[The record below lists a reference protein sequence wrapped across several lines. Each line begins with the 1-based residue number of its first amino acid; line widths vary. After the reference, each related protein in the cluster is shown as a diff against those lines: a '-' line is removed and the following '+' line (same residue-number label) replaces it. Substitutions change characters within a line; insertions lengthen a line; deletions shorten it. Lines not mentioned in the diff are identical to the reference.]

1 MTGWIIFL
9 SILAVIL
16 FILFMPAVVDFRYEQ
31 NKTNVRIS
39 YCGFGIFDTSKEKKK
54 KTPEEIE
61 KAKKKKELKKKKKE
75 EKKAAKE
82 AKKAEKAAKS
92 GKKTETKTKE
102 KRSVKDIL
110 ELVKSL
116 LAPVKKGMRRLFK
129 GIRITRLY
137 LDIKVGA
144 FDACECAIAYGK
156 ICTIVSNALA
166 FLQSFFVIK
175 ADHIDIQPRFST
187 EKTVYTVR
195 FRAKISPAAVL
206 AAGFSLAW
214 TYLMGMMKSSGK
226 DETNNRTCTT
236 KKEEIK
242 NAE

>member
-31 NKTNVRIS
+31 NKANVRIS

-82 AKKAEKAAKS
+82 AKK

-102 KRSVKDIL
+102 KRSVKEIL

-116 LAPVKKGMRRLFK
+116 LTPVKKGMRRLFK

-214 TYLMGMMKSSGK
+214 TYLMGMMKNSGK
-226 DETNNRTCTT
+226 DETKSRTCTT